1 MPKKLKIYTDGGA
14 RGNPGPAAFGV
25 VVEDLDG
32 KMVGKFSKYLGE
44 TTNNQAEYQAVHFAL
59 EKAKEMRASEVEIF
73 SDSELIVKQLNQD
86 YKIKNEDLGKWFLK
100 IWNLRQ
106 EIGKV
111 SFTHIRREKIKRQ
124 ISWLMRNWIIAN
136 LHKFTTNVT
145 NFIFLCLTFFAIF
158 AMIIESK

>member
-111 SFTHIRREKIKRQ
+111 SFTHIRREKNKKADKLVNEELDNR
-124 ISWLMRNWIIAN
+124 
-136 LHKFTTNVT
+136 
-145 NFIFLCLTFFAIF
+145 
-158 AMIIESK
+158 